1 MLIPVFFINS
11 GVTVDVKGLLE
22 DPRALVGVPLLII
35 ALLVVRG
42 LPIVSLRR
50 DLPGRNLPA
59 VALLQATSL
68 PFLLT
73 VAQVGIRMGL
83 IDRTT
88 AAALIAAGIVSV
100 LLFPPLALQLL
111 KPVGDPPDG
120 GSAAAIDE

>member
-1 MLIPVFFINS
+1 MPRIQFGLDRLLEESWLSFDGTRFTGTPPSGFSGAIDIEVFAS
-11 GVTVDVKGLLE
+11 DGLLSAS
-22 DPRALVGVPLLII
+22 DI
-35 ALLVVRG
+35 
-42 LPIVSLRR
+42 
-50 DLPGRNLPA
+50 
-59 VALLQATSL
+59 
-68 PFLLT
+68 FLLT